1 MPAATIPLNLSPLLI
16 AISEALDLVSRPLV
30 NHHKQVAY
38 LAFHLGRA
46 LGLTGRELK
55 ELTMAAALHDIGGL
69 SLASR
74 LEVLDFD
81 LATPE
86 RHTIPGYLLLR
97 KFPPF
102 AGVADL
108 TRFHHLPWQQGAGK
122 EYAGQPVPRA
132 AHLLHLA
139 DRVAILVRPDA
150 EILSQTAAI
159 LEKIETQRGTKFM
172 PEAVEA
178 LRELADREAFWFDLV
193 SPAVCDTIIGEPSLG
208 MAESTMADLQDLA
221 QMFRQLIDFRSGF
234 TATHSNGVAAVAH
247 WLADKAD
254 FSPAACQRMKIA
266 GFLHDIGKLVVPQ
279 EILEKKKN
287 LSQEDFY
294 SIRKHPYFSHR
305 ILSQVPGF
313 EEISQWAAFHHE
325 RLDGTGYPF
334 HLDNE
339 RLATGARLIALA
351 DTFTALTETRP
362 YRSAMSGRGTLQ
374 ALEGMVKGGK
384 LDDALYALLHAH
396 FGEVD
401 ALRGEAQYAALE
413 EHKAFLAD
421 WAALGAG

>member
-1 MPAATIPLNLSPLLI
+1 MSPAIVPLDLYRLLLS
-16 AISEALDLVSRPLV
+16 ISEALDLVSRPLV
-30 NHHKQVAY
+30 NHHKQVSY

-46 LGLTGRELK
+46 AGLTGQELTQ
-55 ELTMAAALHDIGGL
+55 LTMAAALHDIGGL

-74 LEVLDFD
+74 LDVLDFD
-81 LATPE
+81 LSAPE
-86 RHTIPGYLLLR
+86 RHTLPGYLLLR

-102 AGVADL
+102 ATIATL
-108 TRFHHLPWQQGAGK
+108 TRFHHLPWQEGAGA
-122 EYAGQPVPRA
+122 EYDGEPVPRA

-139 DRVAILVRPDA
+139 DRVAILLRPEE
-150 EILSQTAAI
+150 EILGQTAAI
-159 LEKIETQRGTKFM
+159 LEKIEAHSGSKFM
-172 PEAVEA
+172 PAAVEA
-178 LRELADREAFWFDLV
+178 LREVASREAFWFDLV
-193 SPAVCDTIIGEPSLG
+193 APTVCETVIGTQLFDITEK
-208 MAESTMADLQDLA
+208 AADLHDLA
-221 QMFRQLIDFRSGF
+221 QMFRQLIDFRSRF
-234 TATHSNGVAAVAH
+234 TATHSSGVAAVAP
-247 WLADKAD
+247 WIADKAGLAPD
-254 FSPAACQRMKIA
+254 DCERMQIA
-266 GFLHDIGKLVVPQ
+266 GLLHDIGKLVVPQ

-305 ILSQVPGF
+305 ILSQVSGF
-313 EEISQWAAFHHE
+313 EEVSQWAAHHHE

-334 HLDNE
+334 HLGNE
-339 RLATGARLIALA
+339 HLSTGARLIALA

-362 YRSAMSGRGTLQ
+362 YRAAMSGRGTLQ

-384 LDDALYALLHAH
+384 LDDALYGLLHAH